1 MLGLGA
7 GTDDISGSSGAGEA
21 NARHL
26 GMDRQGVAHNRTLS
40 DNQET
45 KGTSASSKHCINALA
60 IAAVE
65 VAGFQT
71 MGQPA
76 ARPGAR

>member
-1 MLGLGA
+1 MSSLELGRDATGA
-7 GTDDISGSSGAGEA
+7 LTAVTGGGAEIEA
-21 NARHL
+21 SL
-26 GMDRQGVAHNRTLS
+26 
-40 DNQET
+40 ET